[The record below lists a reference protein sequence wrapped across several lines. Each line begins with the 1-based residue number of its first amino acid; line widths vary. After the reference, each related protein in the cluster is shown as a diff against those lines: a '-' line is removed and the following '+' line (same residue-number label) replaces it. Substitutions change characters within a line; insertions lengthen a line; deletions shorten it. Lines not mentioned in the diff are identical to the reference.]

1 MLTPSPPVCMPKA
14 ESVDELPAKGGKECS
29 EFGLDKP
36 LIPLGRTGIG
46 GLVLG
51 SKGGRRDE
59 PGGPK
64 GVIKEEC
71 LVGEGRWEGGCD
83 GGLIVVMV
91 GEVICEW
98 FSSRVRKVK
107 VSREGKL
114 GMSSGGEACTAG
126 D

>member
-46 GLVLG
+46 GLVLLG

-71 LVGEGRWEGGCD
+71 LVGEGRWEGG
-83 GGLIVVMV
+83 GLIAVMV
-91 GEVICEW
+91 GEVICGW

-107 VSREGKL
+107 VSCEGKL
-114 GMSSGGEACTAG
+114 GMSSGGTAG